1 MDFYVLIQVSP
12 LSEAKSTTRDRT
24 NIGSFIGVNPE
35 VVEEIV
41 PFPEHFPTITVVTRK
56 HLRYPTCLKTGI
68 FDH

>member
-35 VVEEIV
+35 VVEEVVPLSKMLSAVIV
-41 PFPEHFPTITVVTRK
+41 VAFQNLNVS
-56 HLRYPTCLKTGI
+56 L
-68 FDH
+68 